1 MTITRG
7 DHSLKRV
14 TGGPVLGKKGQNG
27 QFGSKLGQRGN
38 IWVKVVLKGSHRGLK
53 STLLMKISSDCPETL
68 ENLKMCR
75 HLAQAAG
82 YPTA

>member
-38 IWVKVVLKGSHRGLK
+38 IWVKVVLKGSHRGL
-53 STLLMKISSDCPETL
+53 
-68 ENLKMCR
+68 NRLKMCLKG
-75 HLAQAAG
+75 HIEVI
-82 YPTA
+82 